1 MISYA
6 AGASVLV
13 SVFFGVADFFGA
25 EAFLVA
31 GLPAVFFVVG
41 AALLVFATRPDFV
54 FVKTLG
60 VSTTAGA

>member
-1 MISYA
+1 MTSYA

-25 EAFLVA
+25 AFLVA
-31 GLPAVFFVVG
+31 GLLAVFFVVG